1 VNNSDPINDVVI
13 IGGGPA
19 GATAAIYTARAGLQT
34 LVIDKGLTTS
44 ALGVASRI
52 ANYPGLAEPVSGTA
66 LLEGMRTQAKSFG
79 AELIQDKV
87 IDVDLQAEI
96 KMVYGNNQDYAARAV
111 VIATGSMGRGILVKG
126 EGELLGKG
134 VSYCATCDAAFYEGQ
149 EVAVAGSS
157 DEAVE
162 EALFLARFA
171 SKVHFICPTSRPHAP
186 DPLVKELME
195 NRGITF
201 YGETSLREVIGE
213 QEVEAALYMQKG
225 QPEVIIPVSG
235 AFIYLQGG
243 RPITDFLNGQ
253 LDLSEGGC
261 VVVDREFRTSIPGV
275 YAVGDVLC
283 NHIKQVVVAAGEGA
297 IAGMAVEKLLR
308 GRDRIIADWK
318 K

>member
-1 VNNSDPINDVVI
+1 MDNHGSSYDVI
-13 IGGGPA
+13 IVGGGPA
-19 GATAAIYTARAGLQT
+19 GATAAIYTARAGLRT
-34 LVIDKGLTTS
+34 LVVDKGLTTS

-52 ANYPGLAEPVSGTA
+52 ANYPGMAEAVSGTD
-66 LLEGMRTQAKSFG
+66 LLETMRSQARSFG
-79 AELIQDKV
+79 AEFSQDRV
-87 IDVDLQAEI
+87 IDVDLRADPR
-96 KMVYGNNQDYAARAV
+96 MVYGNNQDYAAKAV
-111 VIATGSMGRGILVKG
+111 VIATGSLGRGTLVKG

-171 SKVHFICPTSRPHAP
+171 TRVHFLSPASQPNAADT
-186 DPLVKELME
+186 LVHELME
-195 NRGITF
+195 NPRISFVGDAM
-201 YGETSLREVIGE
+201 LREVIGE
-213 QEVEAALYMQKG
+213 KEVEAVRFEQKG
-225 QPEVIIPVSG
+225 QPEQVIPVSG

-243 RPITDFLNGQ
+243 KPVTDFLNGQ
-253 LDLSEGGC
+253 LESSETGC
-261 VVVDREFRTSIPGV
+261 LVVDREFRTSVPGV